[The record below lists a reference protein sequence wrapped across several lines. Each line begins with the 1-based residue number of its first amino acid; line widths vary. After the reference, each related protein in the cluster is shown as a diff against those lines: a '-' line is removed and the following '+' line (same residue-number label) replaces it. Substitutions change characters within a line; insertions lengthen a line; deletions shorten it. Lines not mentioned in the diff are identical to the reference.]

1 MIRILNSKTEY
12 RWLAAAVG
20 LGGFN
25 LGFLISGT
33 LGVLHISLSL
43 LNNSEILLMLLT
55 PIVIFWI
62 LSSRSEIS
70 TLSILL
76 CGPSLLLSIFLGFG
90 LLCAYL
96 LSFFKWTRISGKIIF
111 GILSIPAAI
120 GLLIVPFGSLLGG
133 EALMKSQKV
142 GDKLVTQ
149 YIIGRGHTENLTL
162 YVETP
167 IWSVISFRKQIDNAV
182 DQPVADIEIL
192 DSKHFKYSLDGME
205 HVVKI

>member
-1 MIRILNSKTEY
+1 MTSSVSSENDF
-12 RWLAAAVG
+12 RWFAAAAG
-20 LGGFN
+20 LSLFIVCFFVSAN
-25 LGFLISGT
+25 I
-33 LGVLHISLSL
+33 GVLHISLFL

-55 PIVIFWI
+55 PTVIFGI
-62 LSSRSEIS
+62 LSSRPQIS

-76 CGPSLLLSIFLGFG
+76 SGPSLFLSLPLGLG

-111 GILSIPAAI
+111 GFLSIPAAI

-167 IWSVISFRKQIDNAV
+167 IWSVISFRKQIDNAI